1 MSDIFQKSGIQN
13 FYDRAINKGF
23 ARDFQF
29 RVTKLLSVNLDKEDS
44 ELLYLNTAT
53 LPGRTVSVVNVPYLG
68 LDFRVPGVA
77 SYSGSNA
84 WRVSLKCD
92 ESLGIVEKLTEWNAL
107 AFNDK
112 NSTGANIPDR
122 DDSNLIKIVS
132 LDGRGDVTR
141 EITLFGA
148 WLTTLGDISYTLA
161 GTGAIVTIDATF
173 AYQYWRVSDNVNNVT
188 RKPAQPRNLLGVG
201 GEDLTVF

>member
-1 MSDIFQKSGIQN
+1 MSDIFNKSGITN
-13 FYDRAINKGF
+13 FYDRAIKKGF

-29 RVTKLLSVNLDKEDS
+29 RVTKLLSVSLDKEDS

-84 WRVSLKCD
+84 WAVSLKCD
-92 ESLGIVEKLTEWNAL
+92 ESLGLVDTLTEWNAL
-107 AFNDK
+107 AYNDK
-112 NSTGANIPDR
+112 TSTGHNIPDR
-122 DDSNLIKIVS
+122 DESNLIKLVS
-132 LDGRGDVTR
+132 LDGRGNATR

-148 WLTTLGDISYTLA
+148 WLTSLGDISYTLA
-161 GTGAIVTIDATF
+161 GTGAVVSINATF
-173 AYQYWRVSDNVNNVT
+173 AYQYWRITSFQDNL
-188 RKPAQPRNLLGVG
+188 RKPAQPRELLTANNG
-201 GEDLTVF
+201 DLSVF